1 MSRRSQWRTL
11 TAIFAGA
18 FVSTL
23 VACGGGSSSS
33 SSSRLAYVAGG
44 PTNVIGLRISSTGSA
59 QTILGSPFV
68 TGNGPSSV
76 VVHPS
81 NKFLFVSN
89 QGEGTISLFTIDAT
103 SGATALGQSPSGVTL
118 TAAGDF
124 LYVPV
129 PNFSAVYAFAVSSGT
144 LTPVGSP
151 FVVSGG
157 VATVAVD
164 PAGKFLFVPNP
175 SNGTVTVLT
184 IMSGALSTGAGAFA
198 ASTSPVAAATDLSGK
213 YLYVA
218 NFGSTT
224 VSQYTIDSTTGALTA
239 FTSSTSTP
247 TAGTN
252 ASFVL
257 PDPNGKLVYIGNQGS
272 SSISEFTIKS
282 DGSLTSTSNS
292 ITLGVQPR
300 SLAVTK

>member
-1 MSRRSQWRTL
+1 MSIDRQCASGL
-11 TAIFAGA
+11 MAIATGA
-18 FVSTL
+18 KQIMVDGMDI
-23 VACGGGSSSS
+23 V
-33 SSSRLAYVAGG
+33 
-44 PTNVIGLRISSTGSA
+44 
-59 QTILGSPFV
+59 V
-68 TGNGPSSV
+68 T
-76 VVHPS
+76 
-81 NKFLFVSN
+81 
-89 QGEGTISLFTIDAT
+89 
-103 SGATALGQSPSGVTL
+103 
-118 TAAGDF
+118 
-124 LYVPV
+124 
-129 PNFSAVYAFAVSSGT
+129 
-144 LTPVGSP
+144 
-151 FVVSGG
+151 GG
-157 VATVAVD
+157 VATVAID

-184 IMSGALSTGAGAFA
+184 IMSGALNTGSGAFA
-198 ASTSPVAAATDLSGK
+198 ASTSPVAAATDLTGK

-252 ASFVL
+252 ASFVF

-272 SSISEFTIKS
+272 SSISEFTIKP